1 MDIRSTN
8 VKKNI
13 NDTCDS
19 ILKHLESPPNK
30 RQKLNPVSDFINK
43 TSLDKLPENTISHKL
58 YQVVSI
64 KKEIDG
70 ELMIL
75 RLNCL
80 NKTEKEDVWCNLM
93 DSW

>member
-13 NDTCDS
+13 KQTCDS

-30 RQKLNPVSDFINK
+30 RQRLNNFPNK
-43 TSLDKLPENTISHKL
+43 TYSDKISENTIADKL
-58 YQVVSI
+58 YKVISI
-64 KKEIDG
+64 EKEIDG
-70 ELMIL
+70 ESITL
-75 RLNCL
+75 RLNRL
-80 NKTEKEDVWCNLM
+80 DSKDEDDVRCSLK